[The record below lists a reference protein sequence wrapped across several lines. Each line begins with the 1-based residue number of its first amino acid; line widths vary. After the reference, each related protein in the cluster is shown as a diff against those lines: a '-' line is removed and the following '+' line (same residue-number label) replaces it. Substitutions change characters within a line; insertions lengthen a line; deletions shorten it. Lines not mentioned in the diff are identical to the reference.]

1 MIIFRVLLLILISSR
16 AIAGGAS
23 EEVNILSL
31 KESRPGKYTLE
42 YNSLKNGKRY
52 IIYLSYNDAHYS
64 RNAEFLTQEKFDEG
78 IRLLKSQVI
87 SKETVRFGWF
97 GAGPCLLNKD
107 RNIFKS
113 DALDLYV
120 EPHSSSKS
128 KVVYAFCEYR

>member
-1 MIIFRVLLLILISSR
+1 MIIFRLLLLILVSSR

-31 KESRPGKYTLE
+31 KESAPDNYTLE
-42 YNSLKNGKRY
+42 YSSLKSGERY
-52 IIYLSYNDAHYS
+52 IISLSYDEAHYS
-64 RNAEFLTQEKFDEG
+64 QYAKFLTQEKFEEG
-78 IRLLKSQVI
+78 IRLLKSQMI
-87 SKETVRFGWF
+87 SQKSVRFGWF
-97 GAGPCLLNKD
+97 GAGPCLVNKA

-120 EPHSSSKS
+120 EPYSTSKL